1 MTIKPFSFGEVPK
14 QSRSRW
20 FVRRGPATHFDRGF
34 RAKGDASNWIDAMGT
49 RLDWRA
55 GFTFRLRGDDTDI
68 AIVDRKGNVA
78 KQ

>member
-1 MTIKPFSFGEVPK
+1 METKLFSFVEVPT
-14 QSRSRW
+14 QDRCRW
-20 FVRRGPATHFDRGF
+20 FVRRGATTRFDCGF
-34 RAKGDASNWIDAMGT
+34 RTKGDASTWIDRMGT

>member
-14 QSRSRW
+14 QNRCRW
-20 FVRRGPATHFDRGF
+20 FVRRGAATHFDRGF

-49 RLDWRA
+49 RLEWRA
-55 GFTFRLRGDDTDI
+55 GFTFRLYGDDTDI

-78 KQ
+78 KP